1 MRKLVLVLL
10 GISLLAVPLGGCGEE
25 LTLLIHEPEDGAT
38 ITSDITLRDPFYVI
52 GTVSDPDATVTIN
65 GVEVEVGS
73 VPPLRQGGVRIELL
87 TTFWTELEIAEGEN
101 TITIV
106 VTKGEKT
113 VTESLTVTYAPS

>member
-10 GISLLAVPLGGCGEE
+10 GISLLAVPLGGCGGE
-25 LTLLIHEPEDGAT
+25 LSLTMYDPEDGAT
-38 ITSDITLRDPFYVI
+38 INWDLSVGPFFVL